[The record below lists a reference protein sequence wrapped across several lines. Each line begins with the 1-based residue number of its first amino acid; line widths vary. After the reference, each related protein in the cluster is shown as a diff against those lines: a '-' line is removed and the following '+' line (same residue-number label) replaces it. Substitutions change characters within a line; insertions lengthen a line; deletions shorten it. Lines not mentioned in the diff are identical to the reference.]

1 VTKLVLLDG
10 YSLAYRAFYALPADL
25 ATPSGTFTNA
35 VYGFTSML
43 TKLYADEHPDQIAVV
58 FDAPNG
64 SASRRAVDPEYKA
77 NRIETPELFS
87 AQVPLIHEVLDALAI
102 PDIVVPGVEA
112 DDVIATLAGQAAA
125 AGIDVVVV
133 TGDRDAYQLVHDPHV
148 KVLYNKR
155 GVSDYALYDEAGIV
169 ERVGVHPS
177 QYVEYA
183 ALRGDSSDNLAGV
196 AGIGEKTAAKL
207 INAYGDLE
215 GVFEHLDELPPKQR
229 ASLAEAQ
236 ERLLRNRS
244 LMRLKRDCDV
254 DVDIA
259 SLRQGA
265 FDKEQVRT
273 LFNQL
278 AFRTLFP
285 RLMEALGD
293 TAGPT
298 PTPEL
303 TESLRVEPVP
313 LTTPAEV
320 EQLVAELV
328 AGGLPYALEPRWAG
342 RAGKSDIDALAVA
355 TAERAVHVAD
365 ALVGTFRTA
374 AAETGLFGPDGPP
387 LLAHG
392 AKELMRGLAG
402 IDVRSLADDTQVM
415 AYLLD
420 PGATG
425 YPLEDLAQRHLGVTL
440 TPAEGPGGAQLGF
453 AFDDEAGAAAASETA
468 RRAAAV
474 LQLAP
479 ALREALAAQE
489 LTELYETV
497 ELPLVRVL
505 ADMEAAGVRVD
516 AEYLSELAADLTKE
530 RDALEHRIHAEAGEP
545 FNIGSTQQLQRVLYE
560 QLGLTPGKRIKTGA
574 STDAASL
581 QKLIGQHAII
591 EDLLRYREVD
601 KLRSTYALALPPL
614 VEADGRI
621 HAVLNQTATSTGR
634 ISSESPNM
642 QNIPVRSS
650 DGREFRRAFIPADGC
665 LLLMADYSQI
675 EMRVMAHLADDPGL
689 IDAFERDADIH
700 TATAARVFGVAEGG
714 VTAQHRRFAKVVN
727 YGLAYGMEA
736 YGLSQRAEIE
746 VEEARDILNAYFEG
760 FPRIRAFM
768 DSVVKEARNRG
779 YTTTL
784 LGRRRQLPELSSD
797 NFRVRDMGKRMAQ
810 NAPVQGSAADIF
822 KVAMV
827 NLHRALEE
835 QGLRSRMI
843 LTVHDELVLE
853 VPHAE
858 HDRVEELVREVMESA
873 FPLKVPLR
881 VDLMWGETWAA
892 GKG

>member
-1 VTKLVLLDG
+1 MTKLVLLDG

-43 TKLYADEHPDQIAVV
+43 TKLYGDEHPDQIAVV

-77 NRIETPELFS
+77 NRLETPELFS
-87 AQVPLIHEVLDALAI
+87 AQVPLIHEVLEALAI
-102 PDIVVPGVEA
+102 PDVIVPGVEA
-112 DDVIATLAGQAAA
+112 DDVIATLAVQAAE
-125 AGIDVVVV
+125 AGIDVIVV
-133 TGDRDAYQLVHDPHV
+133 TGDRDSYQLVQDPHI

-207 INAYGDLE
+207 INAYGTLE
-215 GVFEHLDELPPKQR
+215 GVFEHLDELPPKQK
-229 ASLAEAQ
+229 ASLGEAH

-244 LMRLKRDCDV
+244 LMLLKRDCDV
-254 DVDIA
+254 EVAVAD
-259 SLRQGA
+259 LRQGA
-265 FDKEQVRT
+265 YDKEEVRT

-293 TAGPT
+293 TEGPAA
-298 PTPEL
+298 TPEV
-303 TESLRVEPVP
+303 TESLTVAPVP
-313 LTTPAEV
+313 LTTPDEV
-320 EQLVAELV
+320 EQLVGELV
-328 AGGLPYALEPRWAG
+328 TAGLPYAVEAKWAG
-342 RAGKSDIDALAVA
+342 RAGKSEVDALAVV
-355 TAERAVHVAD
+355 TAERAVHLAG

-374 AAETGLFGPDGPP
+374 AVERGLFAADGPP
-387 LLAHG
+387 LVAHG
-392 AKELMRGLAG
+392 AKELMRGLPG

-425 YPLEDLAQRHLGVTL
+425 YPLETLAQRHLGVTL
-440 TPAEGPGGAQLGF
+440 TPGEGPGDTQLGF
-453 AFDDEAGAAAASETA
+453 AFDDEDGAAAAGDTA

-479 ALREALAAQE
+479 ALRRSLESQE
-489 LTELYETV
+489 LTHLYETV

-505 ADMEAAGVRVD
+505 ADMEAAGVRID
-516 AEYLSELAADLTKE
+516 TEFLGELAADLTKE

-545 FNIGSTQQLQRVLYE
+545 FNIGSTQQLQRILYE
-560 QLGLTPGKRIKTGA
+560 KLGLTPGKKIKTGA
-574 STDAASL
+574 STDAATL
-581 QKLIGQHAII
+581 QKLVGQHPII

-621 HAVLNQTATSTGR
+621 HAVLNQTATTTGR
-634 ISSESPNM
+634 ISSEQPNM

-650 DGREFRRAFIPADGC
+650 DGRAFRKAFIPADGC

-689 IDAFERDADIH
+689 VEAFERDADIH
-700 TATAARVFGVAEGG
+700 TATAARVFGVAEDG
-714 VTAQHRRFAKVVN
+714 VTPSTAA
-727 YGLAYGMEA
+727 
-736 YGLSQRAEIE
+736 S
-746 VEEARDILNAYFEG
+746 
-760 FPRIRAFM
+760 PR
-768 DSVVKEARNRG
+768 S
-779 YTTTL
+779 
-784 LGRRRQLPELSSD
+784 
-797 NFRVRDMGKRMAQ
+797 
-810 NAPVQGSAADIF
+810 
-822 KVAMV
+822 
-827 NLHRALEE
+827 
-835 QGLRSRMI
+835 
-843 LTVHDELVLE
+843 
-853 VPHAE
+853 
-858 HDRVEELVREVMESA
+858 
-873 FPLKVPLR
+873 
-881 VDLMWGETWAA
+881 
-892 GKG
+892 